1 MAAFSVYADI
11 YIENNQIN
19 THLNMKKLIKL
30 TESDLHKLVKES
42 VKKIVTESMGANG
55 GIDVNDIMSLANIVI
70 KKYGHG
76 NMIDTSNPEE
86 LVQNVQQVM
95 KTEGCDEYEALVYM
109 SGAKGGGW
117 G

>member
-1 MAAFSVYADI
+1 
-11 YIENNQIN
+11 
-19 THLNMKKLIKL
+19 
-30 TESDLHKLVKES
+30 
-42 VKKIVTESMGANG
+42 MGANG